1 MMKRICTLM
10 AVWAAACLSVEAR
23 TLKVLMIGNSFS
35 ESVLKQMP
43 AVARA
48 TGCELDLAN
57 LYIGGCP
64 LNAHWS
70 NVEKAAEDPEARPYV
85 VQLSWTSCAVQD
97 APIQKVMK
105 GGRANIPQALAADR
119 WDVVTVQQAS
129 HESAFYGK
137 YQPYADNLIAKIREL
152 APQAEIRVHETW
164 SYSPYDGRLTAWGL
178 TLDAMYAKL
187 HEAYATLARKHC
199 LKIIPTGT
207 AVQLYRTRR
216 PVEWKNMPS
225 ASERA
230 ALRPPA
236 PLPFFGD
243 PVGRASWSK
252 SGKLQVD
259 AFHLNP
265 AGEYLQGCVWV
276 AALFGKDVTACTYAP
291 PGLPEKDAELM
302 RICAWEAVSGGMK

>member
-1 MMKRICTLM
+1 MKRICTLM
-10 AVWAAACLSVEAR
+10 AVWTAVCLSVEAR
-23 TLKVLMIGNSFS
+23 TLKVLMVGNSFS
-35 ESVLKQMP
+35 ASVLKQMP

-48 TGCELDLAN
+48 TGCELDIAN
-57 LYIGGCP
+57 LYIGGCSIKR
-64 LNAHWS
+64 HWS
-70 NVEKAAEDPEARPYV
+70 NVEKAVEDSEARPYL
-85 VQLSWTSCAVQD
+85 VQLSWTSCAAQD

-105 GGRANIPQALAADR
+105 GGRASIPEALAADR

-129 HESAFYGK
+129 HESAFYDR

-164 SYSPYDGRLTAWGL
+164 SYSPYDDRLAAWGL
-178 TLDAMYAKL
+178 TPDAMYAKL
-187 HEAYATLARKHC
+187 HDAYATLARKHG
-199 LKIIPTGT
+199 LKIIPTGM

-216 PVEWKNMPS
+216 PVEWKNVPS

-243 PVGRASWSK
+243 PVGRASWSD
-252 SGKLQVD
+252 SGKLHVD

-276 AALFGKDVTACTYAP
+276 AALFGKDVTVCTYAP
-291 PGLPEKDAELM
+291 SGLPEKDAELM
-302 RICAWEAVSGGMK
+302 RTCAWEAVSGGMK